1 MLRRFMG
8 NLQDTLVETIEK
20 DYEDIQAIEDSK
32 SQRKECNI
40 LLKRVETAKNLLGS
54 NKDLLKKIIDIESK
68 IKAAR

>member
-32 SQRKECNI
+32 SQRKEYNI

-54 NKDLLKKIIDIESK
+54 NEDLLKKIIDIESK